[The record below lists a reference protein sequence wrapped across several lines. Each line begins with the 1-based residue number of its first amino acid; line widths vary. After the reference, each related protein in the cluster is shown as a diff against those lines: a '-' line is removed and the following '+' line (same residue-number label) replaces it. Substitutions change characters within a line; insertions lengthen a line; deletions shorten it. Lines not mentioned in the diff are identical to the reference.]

1 MYAGRRNKL
10 LFCIIALVLV
20 VCSLFS
26 AVQPT
31 IALASEREV
40 SFDETNVLDDLKSSE
55 GFNILD
61 YPYSVTEDKVRI
73 INFVEYYY
81 SYKAN
86 MQDNYGLYIY
96 LYNPTGK
103 NFDTKSKANMIEM
116 ATAYDSNGR
125 P

>member
-20 VCSLFS
+20 VCTLFS
-26 AVQPT
+26 TVHSTVAF
-31 IALASEREV
+31 ASEREV

-61 YPYSVTEDKVRI
+61 YPYSVVDDKVKI
-73 INFVEYYY
+73 INFVEYCY
-81 SYKAN
+81 SFKAN
-86 MQDNYGLYIY
+86 MQDNYGLYVY

-103 NFDTKSKANMIEM
+103 NLDTKSKANMIQM
-116 ATAYDSNGR
+116 AI
-125 P
+125 